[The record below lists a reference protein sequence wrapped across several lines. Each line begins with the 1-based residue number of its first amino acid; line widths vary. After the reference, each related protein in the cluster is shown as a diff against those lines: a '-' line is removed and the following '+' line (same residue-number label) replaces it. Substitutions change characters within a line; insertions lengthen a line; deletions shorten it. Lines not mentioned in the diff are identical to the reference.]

1 MRTLMPIL
9 ITAILTSMLQGCA
22 SVIVGGTAAGVSVAH
37 DRRSTGTLVEDQ
49 EIELRFFN
57 FKQQNPEFFENS
69 DISSTSYNRRV
80 LLSGSAASRTVMDR
94 AIQFI
99 RNLPGVRLVINEIE
113 IIPAGNI
120 KDTLND
126 SYINTQIKLAL
137 FKIKLED
144 FDPTRVKVTT
154 YNRSVYLMGL
164 VSSAEGR
171 AAAEKA
177 RYIKGV
183 KRVVKHFEYISASQ
197 QASSAPRS
205 QSSGGTTT
213 YAVKPKPTEPAN
225 PFIQ

>member
-1 MRTLMPIL
+1 MRILMPLLITTIL
-9 ITAILTSMLQGCA
+9 ITMLQGCA
-22 SVIVGGTAAGVSVAH
+22 GVIVGGTAAGVTAVH

-57 FKQQNPEFFENS
+57 FKQQNPDFFENS

-80 LLSGSAASRTVMDR
+80 LLSGSAASRAAMDR

-113 IIPAGNI
+113 LTPEGSI

-126 SYINTQIKLAL
+126 SYINTQVKLAL
-137 FKIKLED
+137 FKIKMPD

-164 VSSAEGR
+164 VSSSEGL
-171 AAAEKA
+171 AAADKA

-183 KRVVKHFEYISASQ
+183 KRVVKHFEYITTSQ
-197 QASSAPRS
+197 RATRAPQR
-205 QSSGGTTT
+205 QSSGTST
-213 YAVKPKPTEPAN
+213 YAVRPKPTEPAN
-225 PFIQ
+225 PFLN